1 MKTTIDLKLG
11 HFFSSSTHFFLWLDY
26 TRQLSII
33 YKSQFECSFVL
44 EIKLKTPT
52 STLWHFKCFC
62 LTGEILIF

>member
-52 STLWHFKCFC
+52 STL
-62 LTGEILIF
+62 